1 VCGWRISATRW
12 SLLSVLGLPCQKS
25 DAPSSPAWGVGLGR
39 WVLRQDLKWQGL
51 CRGQPFVHV
60 SDQIRG
66 TPRGIP
72 RGAATRRPCLMVS
85 RHPQRPGSLTP
96 HRPDGDTIAIHR
108 IWATARPCRRD
119 GREPSPAT
127 WPSAHPSR
135 SRLVGASGR
144 HRASHLLRYR
154 CLEAPRKHWPLVRS
168 SVRHLRS
175 GGLQS
180 PRGR

>member
-1 VCGWRISATRW
+1 MWLAHQRHPMVATLRVRASLPKVGCSFVTCMGGWAREVGSPTGSEVAGTLSGAT
-12 SLLSVLGLPCQKS
+12 
-25 DAPSSPAWGVGLGR
+25 
-39 WVLRQDLKWQGL
+39 
-51 CRGQPFVHV
+51 
-60 SDQIRG
+60 IRSCVRSNWG